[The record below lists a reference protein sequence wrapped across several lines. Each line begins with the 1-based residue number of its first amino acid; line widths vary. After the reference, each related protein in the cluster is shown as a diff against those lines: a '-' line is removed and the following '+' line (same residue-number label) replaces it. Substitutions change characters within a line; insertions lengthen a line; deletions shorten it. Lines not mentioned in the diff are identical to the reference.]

1 MTMQP
6 AYPGSAPQG
15 RGQTR
20 PGPRARRG
28 ATSDELLAVV
38 ALLAG
43 SGLFLDALPENAYD
57 AYWLLFLVVGALVL
71 RRFGVLFAW
80 TMITRQPLLCMVLGM
95 ALLSMVWSP
104 DPWLTCRTAVA
115 LVGTTLVGLFV
126 GLRFSEPAMLEV
138 LAKAFLAILLVS
150 FAVIALAPGYAIEP
164 FDRGYLPFALK
175 GAARHRNSLG
185 AQAALIITF
194 VGATSLTGALTRTR
208 GIVIGGLA
216 CVVLVLAQSMT
227 ALVAAVGS
235 LLVLLAFWAAKQ
247 VGSPWRASWRPY

>member
-1 MTMQP
+1 MHGAGHGAALNGLVT
-6 AYPGSAPQG
+6 GS
-15 RGQTR
+15 
-20 PGPRARRG
+20 
-28 ATSDELLAVV
+28 LAH
-38 ALLAG
+38 
-43 SGLFLDALPENAYD
+43 
-57 AYWLLFLVVGALVL
+57 
-71 RRFGVLFAW
+71 
-80 TMITRQPLLCMVLGM
+80 
-95 ALLSMVWSP
+95 LSNV
-104 DPWLTCRTAVA
+104 VA

-164 FDRGYLPFALK
+164 FDRGVLPFALK

-247 VGSPWRASWRPY
+247 MWLPLASVMAAILALAAVAGCAFLLESSVVSPKHSAATLTSPNAISFGSMRSGSF